1 VRILPSLV
9 VVLSGL
15 LMAREFMAPS
25 NEQFRLTL
33 RGAEVVSEQSIATV
47 HEPPALVAPMAV
59 ARIAEV
65 STQTIATVREPPALV
80 ASMAVARIAEVSHQN
95 IATAHEPPAPVARI
109 AVAPIAEVSEPNV
122 ATVHEPPALVA
133 PVAVAR
139 IAEVSEQSIAV
150 REPPALAAPVTVA
163 RIAEVSEQNVNPAI
177 LFPDILVVSH
187 ALGQRVA
194 FKEGELT
201 SLDPITDVG
210 VATVHEPPPLVAR
223 IAEVSEQSIATV
235 HELPALV
242 APMTECEQIWDQM
255 THMTR
260 KEWAEACRRVDD
272 EKQEISEGASILPG
286 GRWDHRRARRPSLD
300 GKGAPLTEAR
310 SD

>member
-1 VRILPSLV
+1 VRILLSLV

-15 LMAREFMAPS
+15 LMAREFMAHS
-25 NEQFRLTL
+25 NEQVRLTL
-33 RGAEVVSEQSIATV
+33 RGAKVVTEQSIATV
-47 HEPPALVAPMAV
+47 REPPALVAPMAV

-65 STQTIATVREPPALV
+65 SAQTMATVREPPALV

-139 IAEVSEQSIAV
+139 IAEVSEQSIA
-150 REPPALAAPVTVA
+150 
-163 RIAEVSEQNVNPAI
+163 
-177 LFPDILVVSH
+177 
-187 ALGQRVA
+187 
-194 FKEGELT
+194 
-201 SLDPITDVG
+201 
-210 VATVHEPPPLVAR
+210 
-223 IAEVSEQSIATV
+223 TV

-286 GRWDHRRARRPSLD
+286 GRWDHRRPRRPSLD